1 MLYVIVVL
9 AVVTN
14 WRRRWQLQ
22 TNVQEQASLRVVNFM
37 LSYRVLFWRRGVSL
51 EASLAYH

>member
-1 MLYVIVVL
+1 MLCVTVVL

-22 TNVQEQASLRVVNFM
+22 TDVQGQASLRVVNFM
-37 LSYRVLFWRRGVSL
+37 LSYRALF
-51 EASLAYH
+51 